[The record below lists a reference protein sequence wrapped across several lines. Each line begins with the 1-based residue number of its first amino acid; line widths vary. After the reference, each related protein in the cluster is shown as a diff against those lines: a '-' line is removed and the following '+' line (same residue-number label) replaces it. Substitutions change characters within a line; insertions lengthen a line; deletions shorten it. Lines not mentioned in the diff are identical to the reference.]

1 MKQFEVYGDAMQ
13 IYTEACIIWLADWKI
28 MLEDDIQPEICAAN
42 IRGVDRRSDTA
53 SLFAFFGAVIH

>member
-42 IRGVDRRSDTA
+42 IRE
-53 SLFAFFGAVIH
+53 